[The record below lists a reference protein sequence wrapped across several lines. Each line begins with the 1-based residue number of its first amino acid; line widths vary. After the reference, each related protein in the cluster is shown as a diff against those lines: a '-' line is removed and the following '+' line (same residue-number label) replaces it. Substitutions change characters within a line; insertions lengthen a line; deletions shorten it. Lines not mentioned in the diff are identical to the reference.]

1 MPRRDLSTKW
11 TDSQGAFEAFKE
23 ITRGRPCDYTGLT
36 YAKLEKGSGI
46 QWPCNEKH
54 PEGSER
60 LYQDGNFNTEFD
72 YCELY
77 GHDLMTGA
85 AITPDEYKE
94 KNPAGKAMIKP
105 AEYMPPPE
113 IPDEKFPYWL
123 STGRVVYHFHTR
135 TKTGQ
140 AQELVDAAPEPFI
153 QMNSDDASS
162 LDIAEG
168 DMVEVV
174 TRRGTLRAPA
184 RVGDIL
190 PGHLFVPFHYGYFD
204 QGEDADHT
212 RAANELTTT
221 LWDPVSKQPYFKFGA
236 AQLRKA

>member
-212 RAANELTTT
+212 RAANELTMT